1 MNTQATTQTQQLARK
16 LVEMCNQIKNFDVM
30 EQMYA
35 EDMVSVEPDGKATT
49 GKQAVIDKSKK
60 WADDNEIH
68 SQTVTGPFFHD
79 ANRFATQ
86 TTWQVTRNDTG
97 ETVTLNEVTIYTTK
111 DGKLIKEEFFFDG
124 DRW

>member
-1 MNTQATTQTQQLARK
+1 MTTQANPQTRELGHK
-16 LVEMCNQIKNFDVM
+16 LVEMCNDSKNFDVM

-35 EDMVSVEPDGKATT
+35 DGMVSVEPTGQATT

-68 SQTVTGPFFHD
+68 SQAVQGPFFHGED
-79 ANRFATQ
+79 RFATQ
-86 TTWQVTRNDTG
+86 STWKVTRNDTG
-97 ETVTLNEVTIYTTK
+97 ETVTLNEVTVYTVK
-111 DGKLIKEEFFFDG
+111 DGQLVKEEFFFDG